1 VTEWLADGAEPRAA
15 ASASPHAGVTFS
27 VTCDRCGKP
36 AVVHEVRV
44 SGGKHHEVH
53 LCEEHA
59 REAGFAIPSP
69 QQVPKLVGEI
79 MAAAASS
86 ISRSRQ
92 VKALQACA
100 TCKLSFHQFKQRGL
114 LGCGDCYKA
123 FAEALAILIERT
135 QNAGVHHV
143 GKVPRRGGPGTS
155 AVVDLGPLRARLN
168 RELAEAVKAEQY
180 ERAARIRD
188 RLRSLESAGVCDA
201 EAAEAAARSKSS
213 APAGPAAPERGG
225 PRVEGA

>member
-1 VTEWLADGAEPRAA
+1 M
-15 ASASPHAGVTFS
+15 
-27 VTCDRCGKP
+27 
-36 AVVHEVRV
+36 VHEVRV

-59 REAGFAIPSP
+59 REAGYAIPSP
-69 QQVPKLVGEI
+69 QQVPKLVGQI

-86 ISRSRQ
+86 LSRSRQ

-100 TCKLSFHQFKQRGL
+100 TCRLSFHQFKQRGL

-123 FAEALAILIERT
+123 FGEALALLIERT

-143 GKVPRRGGPGTS
+143 GKVPRRGGCGAG
-155 AVVDLGPLRARLN
+155 AVVDLGPVRERLS
-168 RELAEAVKAEQY
+168 RELAEAIKAEQY

-188 RLRSLESAGVCDA
+188 RLRLLESGGLGQDDPSPSPDRPGSRR
-201 EAAEAAARSKSS
+201 ESGPGSGLGTGS
-213 APAGPAAPERGG
+213 AGPERSG
-225 PRVEGA
+225 PRPEEV